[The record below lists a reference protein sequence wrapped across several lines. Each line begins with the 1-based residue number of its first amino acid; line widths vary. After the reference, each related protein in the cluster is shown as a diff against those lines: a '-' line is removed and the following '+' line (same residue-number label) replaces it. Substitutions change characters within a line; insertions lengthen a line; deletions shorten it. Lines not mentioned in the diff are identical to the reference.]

1 MKKIYRTPLLL
12 AAFFLLVS
20 ANIYFDIL
28 VPAAVDIPAHISS
41 MALIDRSHS
50 ENEVVNVLEKGLL
63 SAISGQDDRLSK
75 YCIEGAHDQ
84 ILSNNKIKP
93 VITGIVEKRPGTA
106 LDFPKPMEWF
116 EVVNI
121 CKQHGTDAVL
131 ALEIFSRQYID
142 NVAEVKVGF
151 RLYDPAKKM
160 ILDEFLFYHGIG
172 KGGQVPGDDPGA
184 LVLNTL
190 NTDDALKKAG
200 YIAGTIYGKR
210 ITPFWIRAERK
221 YYKRSKRDPYM
232 AEGARMMEVNN
243 WDAAIEALQAA
254 IETGHRK
261 TKGRAAHNLAVV
273 YEITGQPELAYE
285 TAQVAWGKYRNKAS
299 REYSEILQYRLREI
313 NQLRNQEER

>member
-1 MKKIYRTPLLL
+1 MKKFYRSTLLL
-12 AAFFLLVS
+12 SALILLVS

-28 VPAAVDIPAHISS
+28 VPAAVDIPAYIGS

-50 ENEVVNVLEKGLL
+50 ENEVVNALEKGLL
-63 SAISGQDDRLSK
+63 STISGKSDRLSK

-84 ILSNNKIKP
+84 IMSHSKVKP

-106 LDFPKPMEWF
+106 LDFPAPMEWF

-131 ALEIFSRQYID
+131 ALEIFSRQYVD

-160 ILDEFLFYHGIG
+160 IIDQFQYYHGIG

-200 YIAGTIYGKR
+200 YIAGSIYGKR

-221 YYKRSKRDPYM
+221 YYKRSKRNPYM

-243 WDAAIEALQAA
+243 WDAAIKALQAA
-254 IETGHRK
+254 FEDGHRK

-273 YEITGQPELAYE
+273 YEITGQLELAHE
-285 TAQVAWGKYRNKAS
+285 TAQMAWGRYRNKAS
-299 REYSEILQYRLREI
+299 REYSEILQQRIREVNLLRK
-313 NQLRNQEER
+313 QEEN